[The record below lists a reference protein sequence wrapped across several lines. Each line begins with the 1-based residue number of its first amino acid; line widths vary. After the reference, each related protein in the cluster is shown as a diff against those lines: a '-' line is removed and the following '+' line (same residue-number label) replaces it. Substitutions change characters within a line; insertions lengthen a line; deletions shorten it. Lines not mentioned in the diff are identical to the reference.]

1 MFYYLWGL
9 SVAVMALPPHPE
21 ADMQHEQN
29 PLYKSLLLSST
40 KAAGASLGGEKRH
53 MMHYVYAANEER
65 SGKNEQTM
73 RCSQEDAKSNAN
85 LLT

>member
-1 MFYYLWGL
+1 
-9 SVAVMALPPHPE
+9 
-21 ADMQHEQN
+21 
-29 PLYKSLLLSST
+29 
-40 KAAGASLGGEKRH
+40 